1 MGKFAQQALGA
12 ALACYAFANATAA
25 PKYSILYHEAIRPQ
39 IHQVSGHT
47 RSMTFEAYGRH
58 FNFQLQPNEAVLR
71 AVPAGRTDI
80 EPLRGQIEGQAKSW
94 VRMTHTRTGWRGM
107 FFDGEELYAIETAA
121 EVASSV
127 VQPLADTSP
136 AALVMYR
143 LKDALLPE
151 GPAFCEIL
159 NADGSP

>member
-1 MGKFAQQALGA
+1 MGKFARQALGA

-80 EPLRGQIEGQAKSW
+80 EPLRGQIEGQATSLSAGNRRTW

-107 FFDGEELYAIETAA
+107 RMRSAP
-121 EVASSV
+121 SSS
-127 VQPLADTSP
+127 T
-136 AALVMYR
+136 
-143 LKDALLPE
+143 
-151 GPAFCEIL
+151 
-159 NADGSP
+159 